1 MSRALGGIRVLD
13 LTNVLAGPFCAY
25 QLALLGAEVIKI
37 EVPRDG
43 DLARQLGAD
52 VELNRL
58 RMGASFLAQNSG
70 KKSVTVNLKTERGRE
85 VLRRLVKSADV
96 LVENF
101 RPGVMARLGLGYDQL
116 RECNPSLIYC
126 AISGFGQ
133 AGPLRDAPAYDQI
146 IQGLSGMMSI
156 TGDAHSAPLRVG
168 YPVADTISGITAAFA
183 IAAALVRRHGTGEG
197 AFIDVAM
204 LDSAIVT
211 MGWAVSNYLIA
222 GQVPLPHGNDNVT
235 ASPSGSF
242 RTGDGLLNIAANKQE
257 QFETLMRL
265 IERPDLVHDPRFAG
279 REARKLNRQALTLEI
294 EVALAAHPAA
304 EWEAMLNRAGV
315 PAGRVA
321 SVPEAL
327 QSEQVTS
334 RGLLKTF
341 DAVDGMPHA
350 VTVAR
355 TGFKLSGGDP
365 DPATPPPRLGAHTDE
380 VLRGIGYTAD
390 EIEALRQA
398 DAI

>member
-25 QLALLGAEVIKI
+25 QLALLGAEVIKV
-37 EVPRDG
+37 EVPDDG

-52 VELNRL
+52 AELNAR
-58 RMGASFLAQNSG
+58 RMGASFLAQNAG
-70 KKSVTVNLKTERGRE
+70 KKSVTVNLKTDAGRD

-101 RPGVMARLGLGYDQL
+101 RPGVMARLGVAYEQL
-116 RECNPSLIYC
+116 RECNPSLVYC

-133 AGPLRDAPAYDQI
+133 EGPLRDAPAYDQI

-156 TGDAHSAPLRVG
+156 TGDAASAPLRVG

-197 AFIDVAM
+197 AFIDVSM

-222 GQVPLPHGNDNVT
+222 GLVPLPHGNDNVT
-235 ASPSGSF
+235 AAPSGTF
-242 RTGDGLLNIAANKQE
+242 RTADAPLNIAANKQE
-257 QFETLMRL
+257 QFETLAQL
-265 IERPDLVHDPRFAG
+265 IERPDLVRDPRFAG
-279 REARKLNRQALTLEI
+279 REARKQHRRELTQEI
-294 EVALAAHPAA
+294 EAALAARPAR
-304 EWEAMLNRAGV
+304 EWETLFNRAGV

-321 SVPEAL
+321 TVPQAL
-327 QSEQVTS
+327 DSRQVRS
-334 RGLLKTF
+334 RELLKTF
-341 DAVDGMPHA
+341 DAVEG
-350 VTVAR
+350 VGRGITVAR
-355 TGFKLSGGDP
+355 AGFKLSGGDP
-365 DPATPPPRLGAHTDE
+365 DPLTPPPVLGQHTDA
-380 VLRGIGYTAD
+380 VLADIGYTAD
-390 EIEALRQA
+390 EITALRKEN
-398 DAI
+398 AI